1 MKPLF
6 ISLLLLSNISIG
18 FGQTS
23 PDNKRIKQA
32 ISAVEKGECVLLFY
46 EEQFASDFEKKQ
58 IKELEILSQLDF
70 NTIDS
75 IYTKNANPNVRL
87 TLFYILC
94 SKYRSQI
101 TDKYIN
107 AVKDKK
113 ETVTVCSGRNT
124 QKGPL
129 NEITAFLYQN
139 SVERKEK
146 ISNPEASK
154 LFKEAEELEYK
165 GPVDFE
171 KMIEILNKANQLEPN
186 NPIILDA
193 LGNAKFNSKIDV
205 EGALIDFQ
213 NAITYS
219 QDQRALEF
227 RHTNLGLSFMGMG
240 AIEKACKEWE
250 KSGKT
255 GASYREQ
262 YCEQSLDTTIYQS
275 PDQSLILNL
284 KLEKDTSFIVS
295 SHNPPAMSDCYA
307 KLIIENKELQKLT
320 IHDHN
325 LRFCLENNGTELYL
339 EAISADGRKFRFF
352 TETEISFS
360 GNGKDLIIA
369 PKESYTKL
377 INLTQFHQFPNPGT
391 YRVRVA
397 IRPTK
402 NISGLNKTYYSNW
415 ETLIVIP
422 KYQRDFE

>member
-6 ISLLLLSNISIG
+6 ISLLLLCNISIG
-18 FGQTS
+18 FGQTT
-23 PDNKRIKQA
+23 PDSKRVKQA
-32 ISAVEKGECVLLFY
+32 ISAIEKGECVLLFY
-46 EEQFASDFEKKQ
+46 EERFANDFEKKQ
-58 IKELEILSQLDF
+58 IKELEIVSQLDF

-75 IYTKNANPNVRL
+75 IYTKNSNSNVRL
-87 TLFYILC
+87 TLFHILC
-94 SKYRSQI
+94 SRYRSQI
-101 TDKYIN
+101 TEKHIN

-113 ETVTVCSGRNT
+113 ETVTICSGRNT

-139 SVERKEK
+139 SEERKEK
-146 ISNPEASK
+146 ISDPEASR
-154 LFKEAEELEYK
+154 LVKEAEELEYK

-213 NAITYS
+213 NAIAYS

-227 RHTNLGLSFMGMG
+227 RHHNLGLSFMGMG
-240 AIEKACKEWE
+240 DIEKACKEW
-250 KSGKT
+250 KNAGQT

-262 YCEQSLDTTIYQS
+262 HCEQPFDTTIYQS
-275 PDQSLILNL
+275 PDQALILNL
-284 KLEKDTSFIVS
+284 KLGKDTAFIVS

-320 IHDHN
+320 IRDN
-325 LRFCLENNGTELYL
+325 SLRFCLENSGTELYL
-339 EAISADGRKFRFF
+339 EAISADGRKFHFF
-352 TETEISFS
+352 TETEISFF
-360 GNGKDLIIA
+360 GDGKDLIIA
-369 PKESYTKL
+369 PKENYTKL

-415 ETLIVIP
+415 ETLIIVP
-422 KYQRDFE
+422 KYQRDF